1 MNELQIKI
9 TADVKDIQ
17 SALTR
22 VKKTLKDFEDSMST
36 TSDKSNG
43 NLERQKGI
51 IEQLNAKINSYKT
64 SITRALS
71 EQEIAKYNAKLQETQ
86 KDLARLNALGKVFEQ
101 TSVKVKEQ
109 TGLIGQLSAKL
120 KELKGSLQQATTEKE
135 VERLN
140 IELAETSKELT
151 RISSLGKVF
160 EKNTVQV
167 QEQTGLIGK
176 LNSQLKQLKLSLQ
189 QATSEEE
196 VARLNVELAQTSSE
210 LTRINSL
217 GRNITDPAVKSFNN
231 LKSSAGA
238 ATGSAIAFNRII
250 QDAPFGIIGVGNNI
264 QQFAEQFAALGGKS
278 ATAGQKISQF
288 FTALLTPANLAI
300 LAISA
305 VTSALTF
312 YALNAEK
319 TKSPLDELTE
329 AQEEFNKSLKDT
341 NAILA
346 QDLLNNLL
354 KDVGL
359 LKTENI
365 GGRLIDV
372 PAFKNAGEVVDAL
385 AGKFNN
391 LRKGELELLERFLK
405 EELATATRN
414 FANSNDDLGK
424 SLATDDIN
432 LYKGILQD
440 VNKQL
445 AFYTDSNKK
454 AKESNTDFIQ
464 NAIDEWDLLEEQILY
479 AIQARIRYNDIF
491 NNATSKLTGDEGIDP
506 IIDIQNKIAQGLE
519 SMGLPVKETA
529 EQADEM
535 KSIINDLAQ
544 SFTGLGSLIG
554 RAFNNPQLGT
564 FLGEFLGF
572 AAKLVAANFKIA
584 GSNAVAGASQASLAT
599 GAAAPIT
606 LPAFIAG
613 ALGVVAA
620 AFAAFGNFG
629 TSGSSSMSSGQ
640 GSTFTNRREFGGPV
654 SKGRAYIVGEKRPE
668 LFVPNTN
675 GIIVPQVPSMDYSGA
690 SMAAGAMAVDVNIRG
705 VSYGDD
711 ILFTVQQA
719 QIRRGIR

>member
-690 SMAAGAMAVDVNIRG
+690 RVSSSMYG
-705 VSYGDD
+705 VEVMLKGPDD
-711 ILFTVQQA
+711 LLFFVEQA